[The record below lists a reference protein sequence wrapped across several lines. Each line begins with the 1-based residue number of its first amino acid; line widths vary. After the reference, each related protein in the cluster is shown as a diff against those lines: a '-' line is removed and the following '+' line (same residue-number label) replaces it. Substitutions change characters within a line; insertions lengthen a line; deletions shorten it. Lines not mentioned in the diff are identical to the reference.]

1 MFTEASFVGATDAD
15 TTLVREILRLTHAA
29 VLIPRAPLAPG
40 ATYAVFLTIDGTPS
54 AWSFAVAPDAG

>member
-1 MFTEASFVGATDAD
+1 VFAEASFVGATDAD
-15 TTLVREILRLTHAA
+15 TESARAILGARHAA